1 MRWETYIIYL
11 RRVYVVITLPLI
23 ANCNWVTLAP
33 LAECLAPTSVSVCMC
48 GCVGVGVGGGGR
60 GGGGNRESRGM
71 GEWGNMYMC
80 YNTYRQVSKFID
92 TTIGLVHT
100 YM

>member
-48 GCVGVGVGGGGR
+48 GVWV
-60 GGGGNRESRGM
+60 
-71 GEWGNMYMC
+71 
-80 YNTYRQVSKFID
+80 
-92 TTIGLVHT
+92 
-100 YM
+100 